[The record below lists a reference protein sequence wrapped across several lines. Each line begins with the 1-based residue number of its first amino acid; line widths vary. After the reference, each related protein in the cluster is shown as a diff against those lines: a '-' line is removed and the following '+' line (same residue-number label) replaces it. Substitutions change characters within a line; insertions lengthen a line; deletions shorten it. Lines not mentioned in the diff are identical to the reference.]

1 MDKSTIYIA
10 LTVFKVLLLIAGMV
24 FVLLNFASWL
34 TTKDSKKLKKAAI
47 IFGGTFLSIVIISGI
62 EFIIALN

>member
-1 MDKSTIYIA
+1 MDKSTIYTA
-10 LTVFKVLLLIAGMV
+10 LTVFKVLILIAGMA

-34 TTKDSKKLKKAAI
+34 TTKDGEKLKKAAI

-62 EFIIALN
+62 EFIIAFN

>member
-34 TTKDSKKLKKAAI
+34 TTKDGKKLKKAAV

-62 EFIIALN
+62 EFIITFN